1 VEETS
6 LHTGPAKK
14 RRYLQFELPL
24 EELDRQIDQ
33 LKNLK
38 LQGQVDVSSEIKTL
52 EKKSESLLKS
62 IFSALSPYQIV
73 QLSRHPDRPSCL
85 DYLSM
90 IFDDFVELHGD
101 RNFMEDASIIGALAT
116 LQGQTVMVIGH
127 QKGKSTQE
135 NQLRNFGMP
144 RPEGY
149 RKALRL
155 MKLAERWNIP
165 LITFV
170 DTPGAY
176 PGIDAEERGQAQ
188 AIAENI
194 LTMTDL
200 NVPIITIILGE
211 GGSGG
216 ALAVAVADRLIM
228 LEFSIYSVI
237 SPEGCAAITW
247 KDGSFASRAAEA
259 LQLTSKEIVKSKV
272 ADRWIE
278 EPLGGAHRDPL
289 SMALRLK
296 DELLKELKILRAL
309 QPKDLVSKRY
319 DRYRRI
325 GAYEEKSSSE
335 VSNRTSV

>member
-1 VEETS
+1 MDTS
-6 LHTGPAKK
+6 IQNSVTKK
-14 RRYLQFELPL
+14 RRYLEFERPL
-24 EELDRQIDQ
+24 EELDQQIDR

-38 LQGQVDVSSEIKTL
+38 VQGAVDVSSEIKAL
-52 EKKSESLLKS
+52 EKKSENLLTD
-62 IFSALSPYQIV
+62 IFSKLTPYQIV

-90 IFDDFVELHGD
+90 IFDEFVELHGD
-101 RNFMEDASIIGALAT
+101 RNFMEDASVVGAMARLN
-116 LQGQTVMVIGH
+116 GQTVMVIGH
-127 QKGKSTQE
+127 QKGRSTQE
-135 NQLRNFGMP
+135 NQIRNFGMP

-155 MKLAERWNIP
+155 MKLAERWKLPI
-165 LITFV
+165 LTFI

-200 NVPIITIILGE
+200 SVPIVSVILGE

-216 ALAVAVADRLIM
+216 ALAIAVADRMLM

-247 KDGSFASRAAEA
+247 KDGSFASTAAEA
-259 LQLTSKEIVKSKV
+259 LQMTSKDIVKAKV
-272 ADRWIE
+272 ADRIIE

-289 SMALRLK
+289 LMANRLK
-296 DELLKELKILRAL
+296 EALVAELQSLQNLKSEEL
-309 QPKDLVSKRY
+309 
-319 DRYRRI
+319 
-325 GAYEEKSSSE
+325 
-335 VSNRTSV
+335 VSNRYHRYRKLGTFEGELTAP